1 MMLQTFASD
10 SCAIAYLQTLC
21 DFSYKLDDGNCVEIS
36 FHNENYVFG
45 GTLRK
50 NPSKRKIIEIVGNM
64 PNLKSLN
71 LRKCKLGILPP
82 ICSTSLEYL
91 DISCNDLE
99 SVPVW
104 VTQQHSLKFLNLGA
118 NKLKEVP
125 DLSNLPLE
133 TLKLHK
139 NLISKMPP
147 IRSDIKNLNLYLNP
161 FKDIPKI
168 VPQLTN
174 LEVFSFGVTEVAEL
188 PNLFTLE
195 NLRWLTLTVNK
206 IKIIPD
212 DICLLPKLEGLQL
225 AKNQILE
232 LPDNIGNL
240 NVKHLSIYKNQLS
253 KLPDSFY
260 NLKLSKLNLEKNNLS
275 DVEKSRIKQ
284 QFDGIGLLKI

>member
-225 AKNQILE
+225 AKSQILE

-260 NLKLSKLNLEKNNLS
+260 NLKLSKSNLEKNNLS